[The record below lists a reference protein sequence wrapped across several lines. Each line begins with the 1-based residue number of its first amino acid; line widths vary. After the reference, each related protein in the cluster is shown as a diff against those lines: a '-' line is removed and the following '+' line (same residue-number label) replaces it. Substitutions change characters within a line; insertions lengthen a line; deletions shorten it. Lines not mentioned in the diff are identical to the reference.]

1 MYILKVKNNISPSAS
16 NLFFLKNRNGW
27 SKAQRQTKRCVWK
40 SQVFHWSVSH
50 SSSIAS
56 QPLKREGEKEVK
68 RKGYRNRGLF
78 FLHERFDERN
88 QIPRTLSK
96 ANEEYKGFTF
106 CLSLVPEQLAN
117 LTHLCSNCVALEVF
131 LLSSFKSPSSTFYFL
146 IL

>member
-1 MYILKVKNNISPSAS
+1 MSKNNISPSAS
-16 NLFFLKNRNGW
+16 ELFFLKNQNRW
-27 SKAQRQTKRCVWK
+27 SKAQRQTKRCVERARF
-40 SQVFHWSVSH
+40 STEVFH

-56 QPLKREGEKEVK
+56 QPLRKREREVK

-117 LTHLCSNCVALEVF
+117 LTRLCPNFAALESVF
-131 LLSSFKSPSSTFYFL
+131 IIVFHIKFRIRSLS
-146 IL
+146 

>member
-1 MYILKVKNNISPSAS
+1 MYVLKVRNNMSPSAS
-16 NLFFLKNRNGW
+16 NLFFLKNPNGW

-40 SQVFHWSVSH
+40 SQVFYWSVSH

-56 QPLKREGEKEVK
+56 QPLKREVK

-117 LTHLCSNCVALEVF
+117 LTHLCPNCVALEVF
-131 LLSSFKSPSSTFYFL
+131 LLSSFILISNTFHIL

>member
-1 MYILKVKNNISPSAS
+1 MTKNNISPSAS
-16 NLFFLKNRNGW
+16 DLFFLKNQNRW
-27 SKAQRQTKRCVWK
+27 SKAQRQTKRCVERARF
-40 SQVFHWSVSH
+40 STEVFH
-50 SSSIAS
+50 SSGIAS
-56 QPLKREGEKEVK
+56 QPLRKREREVK

-117 LTHLCSNCVALEVF
+117 LTHLYPNFAAPEVF
-131 LLSSFKSPSSTFYFL
+131 LLSSFISSFEYVL
-146 IL
+146 HPNI

>member
-1 MYILKVKNNISPSAS
+1 MYVLKVRNNTSPSAS

-40 SQVFHWSVSH
+40 SQVFYWSVSH

-56 QPLKREGEKEVK
+56 QPLKREREVK

-117 LTHLCSNCVALEVF
+117 LTHLCPNCVALEGF
-131 LLSSFKSPSSTFYFL
+131 LLSSFISISNTFYIL